1 MTEAARIPETYDR
14 EARLVAK
21 RAAREA
27 KRQANRE
34 VWARDPRNS
43 NVRVVNRQGTG
54 PPIGIQSGPPFAY
67 WDKPGWDSI
76 STAVLEA
83 PALVAGFDDVAVMS
97 QSQRLATFG

>member
-1 MTEAARIPETYDR
+1 MPETYDR

-43 NVRVVNRQGTG
+43 MCR
-54 PPIGIQSGPPFAY
+54 
-67 WDKPGWDSI
+67 
-76 STAVLEA
+76 
-83 PALVAGFDDVAVMS
+83 
-97 QSQRLATFG
+97 

>member
-43 NVRVVNRQGTG
+43 NVRVAEARAIAAPIPAELPPVEATETGSLTQGSRMKA
-54 PPIGIQSGPPFAY
+54 Q
-67 WDKPGWDSI
+67 
-76 STAVLEA
+76 
-83 PALVAGFDDVAVMS
+83 
-97 QSQRLATFG
+97 